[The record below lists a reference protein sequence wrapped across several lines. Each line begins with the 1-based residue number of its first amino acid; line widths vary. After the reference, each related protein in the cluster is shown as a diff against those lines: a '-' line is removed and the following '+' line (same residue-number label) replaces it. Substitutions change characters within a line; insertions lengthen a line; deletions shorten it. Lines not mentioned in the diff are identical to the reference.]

1 MLAWVTLAVIAWR
14 LPGVLKPA
22 GVSMLSTEVPA
33 AFGSKAVFFCDSLPL
48 NTTGLVVIVPT
59 MGLLLVTL
67 TLTGLMPARSV
78 WMAEKV
84 SVVGSRAA
92 GRTVRLVF
100 AARLVVVKLGTQPK
114 QVGKL
119 STKP

>member
-48 NTTGLVVIVPT
+48 NTSGLVVIVPT
-59 MGLLLVTL
+59 PGLLLETL

-78 WMAEKV
+78 WKPSKL
-84 SVVGSRAA
+84 SVVGSMRT
-92 GRTVRLVF
+92 GRTERPVLAERV
-100 AARLVVVKLGTQPK
+100 VVVK
-114 QVGKL
+114 
-119 STKP
+119 